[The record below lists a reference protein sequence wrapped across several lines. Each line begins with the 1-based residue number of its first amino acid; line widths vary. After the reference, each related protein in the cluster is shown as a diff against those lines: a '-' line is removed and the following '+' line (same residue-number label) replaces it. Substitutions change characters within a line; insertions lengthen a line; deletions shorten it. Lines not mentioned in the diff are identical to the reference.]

1 MSSIRHVV
9 KFSFLRLRLTT
20 FISGYTGTAS
30 RLPVGQVLCE
40 CGSKIHKMHIYK
52 EGISSIIL
60 RMRSA
65 HSLVVNAKA
74 EAGSRSVRHA
84 VAVTETWE
92 CKEIKVTAIISLLHT
107 LAVVS
112 LIKAE
117 EKLIL
122 FVFPMVNV

>member
-1 MSSIRHVV
+1 
-9 KFSFLRLRLTT
+9 
-20 FISGYTGTAS
+20 
-30 RLPVGQVLCE
+30 
-40 CGSKIHKMHIYK
+40 MHIYK

-74 EAGSRSVRHA
+74 EAGPRSVSHS

-92 CKEIKVTAIISLLHT
+92 CKERKVTAIISLLYT

-112 LIKAE
+112 LKKAE

>member
-1 MSSIRHVV
+1 
-9 KFSFLRLRLTT
+9 
-20 FISGYTGTAS
+20 
-30 RLPVGQVLCE
+30 
-40 CGSKIHKMHIYK
+40 MHIYK

-74 EAGSRSVRHA
+74 EAGSRSVSHS

-92 CKEIKVTAIISLLHT
+92 CKERKVTAIISLLHT
-107 LAVVS
+107 LLAVVS
-112 LIKAE
+112 LKKAE
-117 EKLIL
+117 EKLIF